1 MSAARRLPAIAVA
14 AVVAAGLG
22 ASAAGA
28 QISAKSAFLE
38 RCGGCHGLDGRSV
51 AVLVPDL
58 RDQVGYFLCTPQG
71 RAYIGRL
78 PNVAFSGVSDQELAG
93 IINYT
98 VFTVGGAS
106 APAGAKAYTAAE
118 TGRLRRRPLTAVDLV
133 AQRAVVAEGVIASCP
148 AAAGLR
154 VYKSK
159 PAVAASVKE
168 IAP

>member
-1 MSAARRLPAIAVA
+1 MIPRRGAVAVA
-14 AVVAAGLG
+14 AALTAGFG
-22 ASAAGA
+22 APASA

-51 AVLVPDL
+51 AALVPDL
-58 RDQVGYFLCTPQG
+58 RDQVGYFLCTPAG
-71 RAYIGRL
+71 RAYVGRL
-78 PNVAFSGVSDQELAG
+78 PNVAFSGVSDAELAG

-106 APAGAKAYTAAE
+106 VPPGAKAYTAAE
-118 TGRLRRRPLTAVDLV
+118 AGRLRRRPLTATDLF
-133 AQRAVVAEGVIASCP
+133 AQRAVVAEAVIASCP

-159 PAVAASVKE
+159 PAVPAPVKE
-168 IAP
+168 AIP